1 MIGGASIMDTSDFD
15 KQAHSHL
22 NTYNSFMTG
31 AKIVGGFVVL
41 TLVIMAATLL

>member
-1 MIGGASIMDTSDFD
+1 MGGANIMDTSDFD

-22 NTYNSFMTG
+22 NIYHSFMNG
-31 AKIVGGFVVL
+31 AKIVGGLVIL

>member
-1 MIGGASIMDTSDFD
+1 MDTSDFD

-22 NTYNSFMTG
+22 NIYHGFMNG
-31 AKIVGGFVVL
+31 AKIVGGRVLL